1 MSKINR
7 SLVVVKPKQPFL
19 DWARAFDLDE
29 GLQLDQFRDES
40 SAYLTPEFE
49 FQEHRMEVIAWCL
62 DCVFEEELSA
72 GSTDE
77 TIWPK
82 RRDLTTFLEWFDVE
96 FHGIVFDLTPQLPL
110 EHIDYDDVE
119 DDGDDDEDD
128 EPGSNGHP
136 SSNGHERAKQPI
148 VRTSRM

>member
-19 DWARAFDLDE
+19 DWARSFDLDE

-62 DCVFEEELSA
+62 DFVFEEELCA
-72 GSTDE
+72 ASTDE

-110 EHIDYDDVE
+110 EHIGYDDVQ

-136 SSNGHERAKQPI
+136 SSNGH
-148 VRTSRM
+148 